1 MRKAGV
7 LLAISS
13 LPSDFGIGDLGNK
26 AYEFVDILKDMKIKI
41 WQVLPLTPLGFGN
54 SPYQSSSSF
63 AGDEIYIGI
72 DKLIEDG
79 LLSSS
84 DAEKFNVSLDKV
96 EYDLVREHKNALYQ
110 KAFSN
115 FKKLKK
121 DKFEQDYQNFI
132 EDNAWALNY
141 AIFKTFRKIHN
152 DQIWSNWSE
161 PYKSWIKNKNIDLTK
176 YQESIDYELF
186 LQFIFYRQWF
196 ELKAYANK
204 NNIEVMGD
212 LPIYL
217 GLDSVDVWES
227 QDIFLLDENQK
238 PTFVAG
244 VPPDFFSKTGQLWGN
259 PLYDWDKLEE
269 TSFDFWI
276 KRLEGS
282 FKLFDILRIDHF
294 RAFDTYWKIP
304 AAEKTAIKGEWIEA
318 PGYAF
323 FDTIYKQLP
332 KANIIAEDLGDLR
345 KEVFELRDHYN
356 LKGMKVFQFHFDP
369 RKLSNQEFS
378 NGSNTIVYTGT
389 HDNNTLLGWY
399 DEQSRWYKKL
409 LKRSLGTNDKKIV
422 RAILKYSL
430 CTEAEYVIIPVQ
442 DILELDATA
451 RFNTPGQVGS
461 PNWEW
466 KLVDFNQLN
475 FKKSYFS
482 NMVISSG
489 RS

>member
-13 LPSDFGIGDLGNK
+13 LPSDFGIGDLGK
-26 AYEFVDILKDMKIKI
+26 RAYEFVDILKEMKVKI

-72 DKLIEDG
+72 DQLIKEG
-79 LLSSS
+79 LLNSS
-84 DAEKFNVSLDKV
+84 DIEKFNIDLDKV
-96 EYDLVREHKNALYQ
+96 EYDLVREHKNALYK

-121 DKFEQDYQNFI
+121 ERFEQDYQNFI
-132 EDNAWALNY
+132 EDNSWALDY
-141 AIFKTFRKIHN
+141 AIFKTFRKIN
-152 DQIWSNWSE
+152 NNQTWSSWDKS
-161 PYKSWIKNKNIDLTK
+161 YKNWIKNKDIDLVK

-186 LQFIFYRQWF
+186 LQFIFYCQWF

-204 NNIEVMGD
+204 NNIEIMGD

-217 GLDSVDVWES
+217 GLDSADVWEN
-227 QDIFLLDENQK
+227 QELFLLDENQK

-259 PLYDWDKLEE
+259 PLYDWDKLKE
-269 TSFDFWI
+269 TNFDFWI

-304 AAEKTAIKGEWIEA
+304 VAEKTAIKGEWIEA

-369 RKLSNQEFS
+369 RKLSNKEFS
-378 NGSNTIVYTGT
+378 NGSNTIIYTGT

-399 DEQSRWYKKL
+399 NEQSKWYKKL
-409 LKRSLGTNDKKIV
+409 LKRSFKTNYKKIV
-422 RAILKYSL
+422 RAILKYAL
-430 CTEAEYVIIPVQ
+430 NTEAEYVIIPVQ
-442 DILELDATA
+442 DILELDANA
-451 RFNTPGQVGS
+451 RFNTPGQIGS

-466 KLVDFNQLN
+466 KLVDFSQLN
-475 FKKSYFS
+475 LKKSYFS

>member
-13 LPSDFGIGDLGNK
+13 LPSDFGIGDLGK
-26 AYEFVDILKDMKIKI
+26 RAYEFVDILKEMKVKI

-63 AGDEIYIGI
+63 AGDDIYIGI
-72 DKLIEDG
+72 DQLIKDE
-79 LLSSS
+79 LLNSS
-84 DAEKFNVSLDKV
+84 DIEKFNTDLDKV

-132 EDNAWALNY
+132 EDNSWTLDY
-141 AIFKTFRKIHN
+141 AIFKTFRKVN
-152 DQIWSNWSE
+152 NNQIWSDWSE
-161 PYKSWIKNKNIDLTK
+161 PYKNWIKNKNIDLTK

-204 NNIEVMGD
+204 NSIEIMGD

-217 GLDSVDVWES
+217 GLDSADVWEN
-227 QDIFLLDENQK
+227 QEIFLLDENQK

-259 PLYDWDKLEE
+259 PLYDWDKLKE
-269 TSFDFWI
+269 TNFDFWI

-304 AAEKTAIKGEWIEA
+304 AAERTAIKGEWIEA

-369 RKLSNQEFS
+369 RKLYNKEFS
-378 NGSNTIVYTGT
+378 NGSNTIIYTGT

-399 DEQSRWYKKL
+399 NEQSKWYKKL
-409 LKRSLGTNDKKIV
+409 LKRSFKTNYKKIV
-422 RAILKYSL
+422 RAILKYAL
-430 CTEAEYVIIPVQ
+430 NTEAEYVIIPVQ
-442 DILELDATA
+442 DILELDVNA

-475 FKKSYFS
+475 LKKSYFS
-482 NMVISSG
+482 NIVISSG